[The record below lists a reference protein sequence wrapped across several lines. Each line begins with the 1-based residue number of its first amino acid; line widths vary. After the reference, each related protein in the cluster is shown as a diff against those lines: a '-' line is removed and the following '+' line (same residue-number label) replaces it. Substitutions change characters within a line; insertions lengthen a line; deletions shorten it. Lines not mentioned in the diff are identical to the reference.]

1 MTLKLGEK
9 QFYFQRLTQEANLSA
24 ILIIT
29 DMTICFVAHGAI
41 NYCDVRPPLAW

>member
-9 QFYFQRLTQEANLSA
+9 QFYLQRLTQEANLSA

-29 DMTICFVAHGAI
+29 DMTICFDAHGAI